1 MSSSG
6 PERSF
11 WDDSRGISA
20 LIGVMF
26 LFAFAVILISMN
38 QAYIVP
44 QENSEIEF
52 QHFQDT
58 RSDMVS
64 VQNSVLTAGKADVSQ
79 YPTVQLGTNYPPRIF
94 AVNPPPAS
102 GTLRTSEAY
111 DIVITNES
119 DTERI
124 STRFIQY
131 RPGYNE
137 LEVGPTWYENSILYL
152 GETRHGGRVIYE
164 DQEFVTDGNT
174 LRITALQNEFDQSGT
189 GRASL
194 ELYPTEATTA
204 DDIPTGDIDITV
216 PTRLTADEY
225 WGDAMQGQSFY
236 DEVNE
241 SYYPGEVYGLNFS
254 IDTTQEEDKLR
265 VNTVGIRSEPDEGP
279 VKQIVGSDDSSGD
292 SPSTP
297 PGTGPAGF
305 SSASASNL
313 QAGFFAFQTQ
323 TLSFT
328 VNKTL
333 PAEQTVT
340 IDLSDAQGDGSDSVT
355 YRFALERAPAQGTVD
370 VTTTNQEAFVTF
382 NATQTVAAGTQVQFD
397 LDFVYA
403 RIGSGGTYDVT
414 FERSD
419 GTTYSTEFTV
429 S

>member
-1 MSSSG
+1 
-6 PERSF
+6 
-11 WDDSRGISA
+11 
-20 LIGVMF
+20 MF
-26 LFAFAVILISMN
+26 LFAFTVILISMN

-152 GETRHGGRVIYE
+152 GETPRGGRVIYE
-164 DQEFVTDGNT
+164 DQQLVTGGNT

-189 GRASL
+189 GRATL

-204 DDIPTGDIDITV
+204 DEIPTGDLDITV

-225 WGDAMQGQSFY
+225 WGAAMQDQPFY

-241 SYYPGEVYGLNFS
+241 SYYPGAVYGLNFS
-254 IDTTQEEDKLR
+254 IDTTQESNELQ

-279 VKQIVGSDDSSGD
+279 AKQNVGGDDS
-292 SPSTP
+292 TNP
-297 PGTGPAGF
+297 PGQDPPGF
-305 SSASASNL
+305 SASSASDLTADTTGS
-313 QAGFFAFQTQ
+313 QTI
-323 TLSFT
+323 SFT
-328 VNKTL
+328 VSESL
-333 PAEQTVT
+333 GAGETVT
-340 IDLSDAQGDGSDSVT
+340 IDLSDAEGSGQGRSTANYGHANPTNPSH
-355 YRFALERAPAQGTVD
+355 GTVAD
-370 VTTTNQEAFVTF
+370 SSSNEDGVFTFTANQE
-382 NATQTVAAGTQVQFD
+382 VAAGTTISFN
-397 LDFVYA
+397 
-403 RIGSGGTYDVT
+403 IENIDVGKNSDGDYEVI
-414 FERSD
+414 FERD
-419 GTTYSTEFTV
+419 GTTTSSTFTV
-429 S
+429 SPSDGGNGNGNGPPNNPGRGN